1 MKNNLP
7 FLNQER
13 LNIIFDHVYNIVK
26 LQESTQSFQN
36 KRLDQ
41 LLDTLKA
48 MQSFN
53 YRHRPD
59 DTRVL
64 FELMNEVFNF
74 EVNSEGTTL
83 WLSLILAIKEL
94 YGFTDKKLLVVMKQ
108 VSVRK

>member
-36 KRLDQ
+36 ERLDQ

-48 MQSFN
+48 IQLFN

-59 DTRVL
+59 DTRAL
-64 FELMNEVFNF
+64 FEIMNEIFNF